1 MTIELDDQVCLL
13 PPTRAAWLPA
23 GLPHRV
29 LMRGV
34 VAYRSLYFQPEHGL
48 PTEMAVLAVNPLL
61 REIIERMAIWPWD
74 KPAAEQHCT
83 LALLQEEL
91 AQAPRESWQLP
102 LPSDSRLA
110 GWLQEVKRGDTLPD
124 RLNRLAER
132 VGASDKTIG
141 RIFMRETGMSYQAW
155 RQQWRL
161 LRALELLAEAEPISR
176 VAATLEFAS
185 DSAFISF
192 FRQHTGQTRCAISTL
207 GVSRIGRARL
217 HHQGLQRQRRGCGSP
232 PPPPHGRPAAAGP
245 LSPAPA
251 WRCQFGS
258 GVLVGHHV
266 QAQAAGN
273 QGCDQ
278 DFHLVCS
285 GVVEMTR

>member
-176 VAATLEFAS
+176 VAATLEFA
-185 DSAFISF
+185 
-192 FRQHTGQTRCAISTL
+192 QGGSTL
-207 GVSRIGRARL
+207 
-217 HHQGLQRQRRGCGSP
+217 C
-232 PPPPHGRPAAAGP
+232 
-245 LSPAPA
+245 
-251 WRCQFGS
+251 
-258 GVLVGHHV
+258 
-266 QAQAAGN
+266 
-273 QGCDQ
+273 
-278 DFHLVCS
+278 
-285 GVVEMTR
+285 

>member
-1 MTIELDDQVCLL
+1 MAFILPDHPFDPDQHDGSAIGIAAALGWHDSGRHQHQRHQLLFAQAGCMTIELDDQVCLL

-34 VAYRSLYFQPEHGL
+34 VAYRSLYFQPEPAL
-48 PTEMAVLAVNPLL
+48 PNEMAVLAVNPLL
-61 REIIERMAIWPWD
+61 REIIERMALWPWD

-102 LPSDSRLA
+102 LPSDGRLT
-110 GWLQEVKRGDTLPD
+110 GWLQEIKRCDTLPD

-161 LRALELLAEAEPISR
+161 LRAMELLAEAEPISR
-176 VAATLEFAS
+176 VAAALEFAS
-185 DSAFISF
+185 DSAFIAF
-192 FRQHTGQTRCAISTL
+192 FRQHTGQTPLRYL
-207 GVSRIGRARL
+207 NSRDESHRPS
-217 HHQGLQRQRRGCGSP
+217 SP
-232 PPPPHGRPAAAGP
+232 PPPGSPGPAA
-245 LSPAPA
+245 
-251 WRCQFGS
+251 
-258 GVLVGHHV
+258 
-266 QAQAAGN
+266 
-273 QGCDQ
+273 
-278 DFHLVCS
+278 
-285 GVVEMTR
+285 